1 VVFPVDIYVLLPSNS
16 INPSSSFLK
25 SVGSSIN
32 LHKVIAK
39 KDQKNQEEAWIN
51 LDFDILI
58 ILILKKNQL

>member
-1 VVFPVDIYVLLPSNS
+1 
-16 INPSSSFLK
+16 
-25 SVGSSIN
+25 